1 MSFSLEGLQYNTIKI
16 AMSHWDIIPIALCV
30 TIFTKTRKSF
40 RNMIYQTYQAMSGP
54 LNWAQS
60 IIPDLNIKATRFYP
74 VMCINA
80 WQRILTF
87 DEHANMRK
95 NHKFAVFFQK
105 EGQTNEDEILS
116 NRNGSKKFNEFMKYL
131 GKKIKLADHKG
142 LVFALCNFTDISFRL
157 GWCWLVT

>member
-1 MSFSLEGLQYNTIKI
+1 
-16 AMSHWDIIPIALCV
+16 
-30 TIFTKTRKSF
+30 
-40 RNMIYQTYQAMSGP
+40 MSGP

-142 LVFALCNFTDISFRL
+142 YVKKFKFSSSTIS
-157 GWCWLVT
+157 